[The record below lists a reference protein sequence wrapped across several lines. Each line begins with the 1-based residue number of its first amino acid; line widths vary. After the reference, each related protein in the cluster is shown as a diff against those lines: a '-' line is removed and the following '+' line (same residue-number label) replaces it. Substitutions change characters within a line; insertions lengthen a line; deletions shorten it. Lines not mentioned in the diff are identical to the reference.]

1 MSTLKLT
8 ATGGGGGTVSLKAPA
23 ATTSNA
29 ALELT
34 LPVNDGTSGQY
45 LKTDGSGVLSFDTVS
60 TDPTTTSG
68 TNSFTVAD
76 GDLVIGTS
84 GHGISFAATS
94 DGGTGTP
101 VEILDDYEEGIW
113 APDPDIG
120 TCTVGHASYTKVGDV
135 VTCWFQ
141 VSAFSNTSASN
152 GASIS
157 LPFAAQNSKN
167 GSTGFNTTCGAVQGK
182 NIHSDAQ
189 SLTPVVSVNAS
200 GSIGNFSITSD
211 TDTWDGIRH
220 QDLESNHVLQGF
232 ITYKVA

>member
-1 MSTLKLT
+1 MSELKLS
-8 ATGGGGGTVSLKAPA
+8 ADSGGGSVSFKGPA
-23 ATTSNA
+23 TTTSNA
-29 ALELT
+29 AVQLT
-34 LPVNDGTSGQY
+34 LPVDDGSADQY
-45 LKTDGSGVLSFDTVS
+45 LKTNGSGTLSWATVS
-60 TDPTTTSG
+60 SDPTTTSG
-68 TNSFTVAD
+68 TNNFTVAD

-101 VEILDDYEEGIW
+101 VELLDDYEEGIW
-113 APDPDIG
+113 APSPDIG
-120 TCTVGHASYTKVGDV
+120 TCTVGHASYTKIGDV

-211 TDTWDGIRH
+211 TDTWDKVRH

-232 ITYKVA
+232 VTYKVA